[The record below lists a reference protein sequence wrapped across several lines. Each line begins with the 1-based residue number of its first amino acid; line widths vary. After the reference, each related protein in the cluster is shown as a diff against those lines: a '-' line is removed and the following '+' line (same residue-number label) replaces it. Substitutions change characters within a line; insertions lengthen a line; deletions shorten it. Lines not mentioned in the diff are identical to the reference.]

1 MRKDAGFTVL
11 ELLTVIAIAG
21 VLAAIAVP
29 NFLRYQSNLRLKGAL
44 STLHGD
50 LVGARML
57 AIKSGFEYKVAFSSG
72 GYLIIKGDS
81 SSGSTFNAVTNTEIT
96 RNFADEYP
104 GVTAAPVPDLV
115 FSPKG
120 MVGAVPD
127 PPVEITLQNAQ
138 RSQTITIYFTGKIKV
153 T

>member
-1 MRKDAGFTVL
+1 MRKDAGFTLL

-29 NFLRYQSNLRLKGAL
+29 NFLSYQYNSRLKGAL
-44 STLHGD
+44 STLRGD

-57 AIKSGFEYKVAFSSG
+57 AIKSGFEYQVAFSSG
-72 GYLIIKGDS
+72 GYLIIRGDS
-81 SSGSTFNAVTNTEIT
+81 SSGSTFDPNTNTEVT

-104 GVTAAPVPDLV
+104 GVTASAAADPV

-120 MVGAVPD
+120 TVAAA
-127 PPVEITLQNAQ
+127 PVIITLQNAQ
-138 RSQTITIYFTGKIKV
+138 RSQTITIYITGKIKV